1 MHKQIDTHT
10 YIQFL
15 QCNVIAFKF
24 QYTDLKYRP
33 FRVKCKKINNKGIEK
48 VYKQINK

>member
-1 MHKQIDTHT
+1 MHKQTDTHT
-10 YIQFL
+10 YIQ
-15 QCNVIAFKF
+15 F